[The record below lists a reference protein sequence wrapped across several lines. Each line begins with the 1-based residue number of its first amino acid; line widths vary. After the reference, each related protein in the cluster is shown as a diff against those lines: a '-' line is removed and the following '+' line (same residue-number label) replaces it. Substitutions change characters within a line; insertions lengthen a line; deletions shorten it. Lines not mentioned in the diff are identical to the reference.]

1 MCKRSEEEEGLC
13 LLHDLCGCLKRGEER
28 EKGDIWHYH
37 VLLWAVLKLPTQD
50 VAKIS
55 VTFSIS
61 ILIPLG

>member
-13 LLHDLCGCLKRGEER
+13 LLYDLCGCLKRRER
-28 EKGDIWHYH
+28 EGDIWHYH